1 MSKQRRAED
10 EPAPVS
16 YQPGQPIDHY
26 TIVKLLGQGSDST
39 VYLARDEHD
48 QREVVLKIPHIE
60 ELGSADV
67 FARYQREMA
76 IGKCLVNHPG
86 IQCHLYSDKPRS
98 REYIVLEYLHGR
110 TLREK
115 LHERTPELLPV
126 NEALCVVLAVVETL
140 LFIHEQ
146 GVIHRDIKPENIL
159 LLDDGG
165 VALLDFGIAH
175 WQGERWLRLRGFS
188 KPIGTPAYMAP
199 ELLRAKAGTV
209 QSDIYAVG
217 VLLYELLCGHTPF
230 QEHNA
235 FDFLTEHISHDP
247 PALLDQNPEI
257 APALATVV
265 MRAIRRDPGQRY
277 ASLKVFSEDL
287 SRLDRVKPQ
296 PYAPNTPLVGGRF
309 RPVLSIALI
318 ILIIFLVIIAFG
330 ILAQFAHTASHH

>member
-10 EPAPVS
+10 EPASVN

-48 QREVVLKIPHIE
+48 QREVVLKIPHVE
-60 ELGSADV
+60 EPGSADV
-67 FARYQREMA
+67 FARSQREVA
-76 IGKCLVNHPG
+76 IGKRLANHPG
-86 IQCHLYSDKPRS
+86 IQRHLYSDEPRS
-98 REYIVLEYLHGR
+98 KEYLVLEYLRGR
-110 TLREK
+110 TLREE
-115 LHERTPELLPV
+115 LHERAPELLPV
-126 NEALCVVLAVVETL
+126 DEALRVVLAVVETL
-140 LFIHEQ
+140 LFVHKQ
-146 GVIHRDIKPENIL
+146 GVIHRDLKPENIL

-165 VALLDFGIAH
+165 VALFDFGIAH

-188 KPIGTPAYMAP
+188 RPIGTPAYMAP

-247 PALLDQNPEI
+247 PALLDQNPAVE
-257 APALATVV
+257 PALATVV
-265 MRAIRRDPGQRY
+265 MRAIRRDSGQRY
-277 ASLKVFSEDL
+277 ASVKVFSEDL
-287 SRLDRVKPQ
+287 SQLDRVKPQ
-296 PYAPNTPLVGGRF
+296 PYVPNAPLVGGRF
-309 RPVLSIALI
+309 RPVLNIALL

-330 ILAQFAHTASHH
+330 ILAQFAHPAGLH